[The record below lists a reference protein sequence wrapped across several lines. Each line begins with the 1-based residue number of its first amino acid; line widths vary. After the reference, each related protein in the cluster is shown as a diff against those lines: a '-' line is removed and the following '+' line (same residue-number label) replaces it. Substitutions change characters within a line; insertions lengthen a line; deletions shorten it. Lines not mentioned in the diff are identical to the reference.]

1 MPAPEPLLSRL
12 REVRD
17 VLMFSFDFEL
27 LEAPLGP
34 EDYATPA
41 PWLPA
46 FVVPGALATV
56 IARDAMGG
64 VYLSCEF
71 STGRAA
77 RWVHLDTR
85 GHVVALGNDLEQVIA
100 LIVAIPYWHQLLL
113 ECPSGT
119 LDAMREVAL
128 RLDREVNEDLPALA
142 DARQY
147 LLSLLDLPVFADP
160 VRHLHDQVFAPG
172 GAVTVLSPHGWRY
185 ESPIARATPAVRSD
199 F

>member
-1 MPAPEPLLSRL
+1 MPGPEPLLDRL

-34 EDYATPA
+34 EEYATPS

-71 STGRAA
+71 STGREA

-85 GHVVALGNDLEQVIA
+85 GHVVALGNSLEQVVA

-113 ECPSGT
+113 ECPSGE

-128 RLDREVNEDLPALA
+128 RLDSEVNEDLPALA
-142 DARQY
+142 DAREY
-147 LLSLLDLPVFADP
+147 LSTFLHLPLLPDP
-160 VRHLHDQVFAPG
+160 VRHLHELVFAPG
-172 GAVTVLSPHGWRY
+172 GAVTVFSPHGWRY
-185 ESPIARATPAVRSD
+185 ESPIARATQAVRSD
-199 F
+199 L